1 MSHGDTSGYVKLKV
15 LIRAHPI
22 EAVRHSSDRRS
33 NPRPPKVRNR
43 RRNRSTTPGPSRQ
56 VNGTWGRSTL
66 LHHAAKYGC
75 LQCTKLLLEAGAE
88 RTQTNG
94 RGKNPQKISR
104 EHGHDNLSLLIEFW
118 DMPQWREAGGKGVD
132 VNL

>member
-1 MSHGDTSGYVKLKV
+1 MPRTRICAAPALHAPRTTP
-15 LIRAHPI
+15 AP
-22 EAVRHSSDRRS
+22 
-33 NPRPPKVRNR
+33 PRP
-43 RRNRSTTPGPSRQ
+43 Q

-88 RTQTNG
+88 RTRTDG